1 MAEETKQEAVQQ
13 VEVTMR
19 DGEYAGLTK
28 KNEDYMFR
36 LNKIL
41 DENGMDV
48 EQKQA
53 ALSKT
58 YQELKEKQRQ
68 GITAVKLYGTVT
80 EYAQEIISGRK
91 KGEQPPREP
100 VKFWKLAVDNILII
114 FMMFCILYGVLG
126 FFDEKNT
133 QNNGWLT
140 LLTTSI
146 IVGLGLAFFYKMM
159 DPEKMKEAK
168 NKWVRG
174 LSITVIMVVVWL
186 LAFGLIAFIPQS
198 INYQLNPFVYAIL
211 AVLAFVVRNYLKKKY
226 NFQRIG
232 Y

>member
-1 MAEETKQEAVQQ
+1 MAEETKQETIQQ

-36 LNKIL
+36 LNKLL
-41 DENGMDV
+41 DESNFDV

-53 ALSKT
+53 VLEKT

-100 VKFWKLAVDNILII
+100 VKFWKLAVDNMLII

-140 LLTTSI
+140 LLSTSV

-168 NKWVRG
+168 NKWLRG
-174 LSITVIMVVVWL
+174 LSITLIMVVVWL

-198 INYQLNPFVYAIL
+198 INYQLNPFIYAIL
-211 AVLAFVVRNYLKKKY
+211 AVVAFFVRNYLKKKY